1 MLLYV
6 RQNKM
11 IGGMVMSKRDNFVFY
26 ASWLDALSGLD
37 ETNSR
42 EFANE
47 FLRQIVIYGVTGE
60 IETDN
65 PMIVGFIN
73 AMCKDLLDKSK
84 KRHKACIE
92 NGNRGGRPK
101 QYNDEEIRALSQQGL
116 SDEDIAKQLGCS
128 VKTVQRALANAD
140 DEI

>member
-1 MLLYV
+1 
-6 RQNKM
+6 
-11 IGGMVMSKRDNFVFY
+11 MSKRDNFVFY
-26 ASWLDALSGLD
+26 ASWLDALGGLD

-84 KRHKACIE
+84 KRHRACIE

-101 QYNDEEIRALSQQGL
+101 QYNEEEIRALSQQGL

-128 VKTVQRALANAD
+128 ARTVQRALAVAE

>member
-1 MLLYV
+1 
-6 RQNKM
+6 
-11 IGGMVMSKRDNFVFY
+11 MSKKENFVFY

-60 IETDN
+60 IETNN

-101 QYNDEEIRALSQQGL
+101 QYDDNEMRSLHQQGM
-116 SDEDIAKQLGCS
+116 SAEDIAQKMGCS
-128 VKTVQRALANAD
+128 VKTVQRALSDSD

>member
-1 MLLYV
+1 
-6 RQNKM
+6 
-11 IGGMVMSKRDNFVFY
+11 MSKRDNFVFY
-26 ASWLDALSGLD
+26 ASWLDALRGLD

-65 PMIVGFIN
+65 PMIIGFIN

-84 KRHKACIE
+84 KRHKTCIE

-101 QYNDEEIRALSQQGL
+101 QYDDDEMRTFYQQGM
-116 SDEDIAKQLGCS
+116 SAEIG
-128 VKTVQRALANAD
+128 RAHV
-140 DEI
+140 

>member
-1 MLLYV
+1 
-6 RQNKM
+6 
-11 IGGMVMSKRDNFVFY
+11 MSKRDNFVFY

-47 FLRQIVIYGVTGE
+47 FLRQIVIYGVTGD

-84 KRHKACIE
+84 KRHRACIE

-116 SDEDIAKQLGCS
+116 SDQEIADNLGCS

>member
-1 MLLYV
+1 
-6 RQNKM
+6 
-11 IGGMVMSKRDNFVFY
+11 MSKRDNFVFY

-101 QYNDEEIRALSQQGL
+101 QYNDDEMRALYQQGM
-116 SDEDIAKQLGCS
+116 SVEDIATKMGCS
-128 VKTVQRALANAD
+128 VKTVQRALSGSD

>member
-1 MLLYV
+1 
-6 RQNKM
+6 
-11 IGGMVMSKRDNFVFY
+11 MSKRDNFVFY

-60 IETDN
+60 IETKD
-65 PMIVGFIN
+65 PMTIGFIN
-73 AMCKDLLDKSK
+73 AMCKDLIDKSK

-101 QYNDEEIRALSQQGL
+101 QYDAEEIKSLHEQGV
-116 SDEDIAKQLGCS
+116 SDEDIAKQLGCN
-128 VKTVQRALANAD
+128 VRTVQRTIAAADSD

>member
-1 MLLYV
+1 
-6 RQNKM
+6 M

-101 QYNDEEIRALSQQGL
+101 QYDDEEMRALYQQGM
-116 SDEDIAKQLGCS
+116 SVEDIATKMGCS
-128 VKTVQRALANAD
+128 VKTVQRALSGSD

>member
-1 MLLYV
+1 
-6 RQNKM
+6 
-11 IGGMVMSKRDNFVFY
+11 MSKRENFVFY
-26 ASWLDALSGLD
+26 ASWLDALNGLD

-65 PMIVGFIN
+65 PMIIGFIN
-73 AMCKDLLDKSK
+73 AMCKDLLSTSK

-101 QYNDEEIRALSQQGL
+101 QFSDEKIISLYNQGL
-116 SDEDIAKQLGCS
+116 SEQDIADNLGCNIR
-128 VKTVQRALANAD
+128 TVQRAIAKQGGD
-140 DEI
+140 SDEI

>member
-1 MLLYV
+1 
-6 RQNKM
+6 
-11 IGGMVMSKRDNFVFY
+11 MSKRDNFVFY
-26 ASWLDALSGLD
+26 ASWLDALGGLD

-84 KRHKACIE
+84 KRHRACIE

-101 QYNDEEIRALSQQGL
+101 QYNEEEIRALFQQGL

-128 VKTVQRALANAD
+128 VKTVQRALAAADAD

>member
-1 MLLYV
+1 
-6 RQNKM
+6 
-11 IGGMVMSKRDNFVFY
+11 MSKRENFVFY

-47 FLRQIVIYGVTGE
+47 FLRQIVTYGVTGE

-65 PMIVGFIN
+65 PMIIGFIN
-73 AMCKDLLDKSK
+73 AMCKDLVEKSK
-84 KRHKACIE
+84 KRHKACVE

-101 QYNDEEIRALSQQGL
+101 QFDDDEIISLYNKGL
-116 SDEDIAKQLGCS
+116 SEQDIADKLGCN
-128 VKTVQRALANAD
+128 VRTVQRAIAKSEEDN
-140 DEI
+140 I

>member
-1 MLLYV
+1 
-6 RQNKM
+6 
-11 IGGMVMSKRDNFVFY
+11 MSKRDNFVFY

-101 QYNDEEIRALSQQGL
+101 QYDDDEMRDLYQQGM
-116 SDEDIAKQLGCS
+116 SAEDIATKMGCS
-128 VKTVQRALANAD
+128 VKTVQRALSGSD

>member
-1 MLLYV
+1 
-6 RQNKM
+6 
-11 IGGMVMSKRDNFVFY
+11 MSNRENFVFY

-60 IETDN
+60 IETKD
-65 PMIVGFIN
+65 PMTIGFIN
-73 AMCKDLLDKSK
+73 AMCKDLIDKSK

-101 QYNDEEIRALSQQGL
+101 QYDTEEIKSLHEQGV
-116 SDEDIAKQLGCS
+116 SDEDIAKQLGCN
-128 VKTVQRALANAD
+128 VRTVQRALAAADSD

>member
-1 MLLYV
+1 
-6 RQNKM
+6 M
-11 IGGMVMSKRDNFVFY
+11 IGGMVMSNRDNFVFY

>member
-1 MLLYV
+1 
-6 RQNKM
+6 
-11 IGGMVMSKRDNFVFY
+11 MSKKENFVFY

-60 IETDN
+60 IETNN
-65 PMIVGFIN
+65 PMIIGFIN

-84 KRHKACIE
+84 KRYNSCVA
-92 NGNRGGRPK
+92 NGKKGGRPK
-101 QYNDEEIRALSQQGL
+101 EYSRDDMLHLRDQGL
-116 SDEDIAKQLGCS
+116 SDQEIADNLGCT
-128 VKTVQRALANAD
+128 VKTVQRALSAAD
-140 DEI
+140 SYDEI

>member
-1 MLLYV
+1 
-6 RQNKM
+6 
-11 IGGMVMSKRDNFVFY
+11 MSKRDNFVFY

-101 QYNDEEIRALSQQGL
+101 QYDDDEMRDLYQQGM
-116 SDEDIAKQLGCS
+116 SAENIAQKMGCS

>member
-1 MLLYV
+1 
-6 RQNKM
+6 
-11 IGGMVMSKRDNFVFY
+11 MSKRDNFVFY

-101 QYNDEEIRALSQQGL
+101 QYNDEEMRALYQQGM
-116 SDEDIAKQLGCS
+116 SAEDIAAKMGCS
-128 VKTVQRALANAD
+128 VKTVQRALSITD

>member
-1 MLLYV
+1 
-6 RQNKM
+6 
-11 IGGMVMSKRDNFVFY
+11 MSKRENFVFY

-37 ETNSR
+37 QTNSR

-60 IETDN
+60 IETND
-65 PMIVGFIN
+65 PMTIGFIN
-73 AMCKDLLDKSK
+73 AMCKDLVEKSK
-84 KRHKACIE
+84 KRHKACVE

-101 QYNDEEIRALSQQGL
+101 QFNDEEIISLYNDGL
-116 SDEDIAKQLGCS
+116 SEQDIADKLGCNIR
-128 VKTVQRALANAD
+128 TVQRAIVKYENGD

>member
-1 MLLYV
+1 
-6 RQNKM
+6 
-11 IGGMVMSKRDNFVFY
+11 MSKRENFVFY

-65 PMIVGFIN
+65 PMIIGFIN
-73 AMCKDLLDKSK
+73 AMCKDLVEKSK
-84 KRHKACIE
+84 KRHKACVE

-101 QYNDEEIRALSQQGL
+101 QFNDDEIISLYNDGL
-116 SDEDIAKQLGCS
+116 SEQDIADQLGCNIRT
-128 VKTVQRALANAD
+128 VKRAISKSENGD

>member
-1 MLLYV
+1 
-6 RQNKM
+6 
-11 IGGMVMSKRDNFVFY
+11 MSKRDNFVFY
-26 ASWLDALSGLD
+26 ASWLDALNGLD

-47 FLRQIVIYGVTGE
+47 FLRQIVIYGVTGD

-101 QYNDEEIRALSQQGL
+101 QYNDEEIRALSQQGI
-116 SDEDIAKQLGCS
+116 SDEEIAQQLGCHIR
-128 VKTVQRALANAD
+128 TVQRALADA

>member
-1 MLLYV
+1 
-6 RQNKM
+6 
-11 IGGMVMSKRDNFVFY
+11 MSKGDNFVFY

-47 FLRQIVIYGVTGE
+47 FLRQIVIYGVTGK

-101 QYNDEEIRALSQQGL
+101 QYDDDEMRALYQQGM
-116 SDEDIAKQLGCS
+116 SAEDIATKMGCS
-128 VKTVQRALANAD
+128 IKTVQRALSSSY

>member
-1 MLLYV
+1 
-6 RQNKM
+6 
-11 IGGMVMSKRDNFVFY
+11 MSKRDNFVFY

-101 QYNDEEIRALSQQGL
+101 QYDDDEMRALYQQGM
-116 SDEDIAKQLGCS
+116 SAEGIATKMGCS
-128 VKTVQRALANAD
+128 VKTVQRALFNPD

>member
-1 MLLYV
+1 
-6 RQNKM
+6 
-11 IGGMVMSKRDNFVFY
+11 MSKRDNFVFY

-101 QYNDEEIRALSQQGL
+101 QYNDDEMRALYQQGM
-116 SDEDIAKQLGCS
+116 SAEDIATKMGCS
-128 VKTVQRALANAD
+128 VKTVQRALSGSD

>member
-1 MLLYV
+1 
-6 RQNKM
+6 M

-26 ASWLDALSGLD
+26 ASWLDALRGLD

-101 QYNDEEIRALSQQGL
+101 QYDDDEMKTLYQQGM
-116 SDEDIAKQLGCS
+116 SAEDIAAKMGCS
-128 VKTVQRALANAD
+128 VKTVQRALSSPD

>member
-1 MLLYV
+1 
-6 RQNKM
+6 
-11 IGGMVMSKRDNFVFY
+11 MVMSKRENFVFY

-37 ETNSR
+37 KTNSR

-60 IETDN
+60 IDTDD
-65 PMIVGFIN
+65 PMTIGFIN
-73 AMCKDLLDKSK
+73 AMCKDLVEKSK
-84 KRHKACIE
+84 KRHKACVE

-101 QYNDEEIRALSQQGL
+101 QFNDEEILSLYNNGL
-116 SDEDIAKQLGCS
+116 SEQDIADQLGCNIRT
-128 VKTVQRALANAD
+128 VKRAILKFENGD

>member
-1 MLLYV
+1 
-6 RQNKM
+6 
-11 IGGMVMSKRDNFVFY
+11 MSKRENFVFY
-26 ASWLDALSGLD
+26 ASWLDALNGLD

-65 PMIVGFIN
+65 PMIIGFVN
-73 AMCKDLLDKSK
+73 AMCKDLVEKSK
-84 KRHKACIE
+84 KRHKACVE

-101 QYNDEEIRALSQQGL
+101 QFSDEEIISLYDKGL
-116 SDEDIAKQLGCS
+116 SEQNIADKLGCA
-128 VKTVQRALANAD
+128 VRTVQRTITKYEN
-140 DEI
+140 EII

>member
-1 MLLYV
+1 
-6 RQNKM
+6 
-11 IGGMVMSKRDNFVFY
+11 MSKRDNFVFY

-60 IETDN
+60 IETKD
-65 PMIVGFIN
+65 PMTIGFIN
-73 AMCKDLLDKSK
+73 AMCKDLIDKSK

-101 QYNDEEIRALSQQGL
+101 QYDTEEIKSLHEQGV
-116 SDEDIAKQLGCS
+116 SDEDIAKQLGCN
-128 VKTVQRALANAD
+128 VRTVQRALAAADSD

>member
-1 MLLYV
+1 
-6 RQNKM
+6 
-11 IGGMVMSKRDNFVFY
+11 MSKRENFVFY

-65 PMIVGFIN
+65 PMIIGFIN
-73 AMCKDLLDKSK
+73 AMCKDLVEKSK
-84 KRHKACIE
+84 KRHKACVE

-101 QYNDEEIRALSQQGL
+101 QFSDKEIISLYNEGL
-116 SDEDIAKQLGCS
+116 SEQDIAEQLGCNIR
-128 VKTVQRALANAD
+128 TVQRAISKLE
-140 DEI
+140 DEDI

>member
-1 MLLYV
+1 MLVYV

-26 ASWLDALSGLD
+26 ASWLDALNGLD

-47 FLRQIVIYGVTGE
+47 FLRQIVIYGVTGD

-84 KRHKACIE
+84 KRHRACIE

-101 QYNDEEIRALSQQGL
+101 QYNDEEIRALSQQGI
-116 SDEDIAKQLGCS
+116 SDEEIAQQLGCHIR
-128 VKTVQRALANAD
+128 TVQRALADA

>member
-1 MLLYV
+1 
-6 RQNKM
+6 M

-73 AMCKDLLDKSK
+73 AMCKDLVEKSK

-101 QYNDEEIRALSQQGL
+101 QYNDEEMRNLYKQGVTV
-116 SDEDIAKQLGCS
+116 EDIAHQMGCA
-128 VKTVQRALANAD
+128 VKTVQRALAAE

>member
-1 MLLYV
+1 
-6 RQNKM
+6 
-11 IGGMVMSKRDNFVFY
+11 MSKKENFVFY

-42 EFANE
+42 EFSNE

-84 KRHKACIE
+84 RRYNACVA
-92 NGNRGGRPK
+92 NGKKGGRARE
-101 QYNDEEIRALSQQGL
+101 YNPDDIMYLSNQGL
-116 SDEDIAKQLGCS
+116 TNQEIADNLGCS
-128 VKTVQRALANAD
+128 LKTVQRAFTDASQTPQI
-140 DEI
+140 DEEEI

>member
-1 MLLYV
+1 
-6 RQNKM
+6 
-11 IGGMVMSKRDNFVFY
+11 MSKGDNFVFY

-101 QYNDEEIRALSQQGL
+101 QYDDDEMRSLYQQGM
-116 SDEDIAKQLGCS
+116 STEDIATKMGCS
-128 VKTVQRALANAD
+128 VKTVQRALSSPD

>member
-1 MLLYV
+1 
-6 RQNKM
+6 
-11 IGGMVMSKRDNFVFY
+11 MSKRDNFVFY

-101 QYNDEEIRALSQQGL
+101 QYNDEEIRALSKQGV
-116 SDEDIAKQLGCS
+116 SEEDIATQLGCHIR
-128 VKTVQRALANAD
+128 TVQRALANAD

>member
-1 MLLYV
+1 
-6 RQNKM
+6 
-11 IGGMVMSKRDNFVFY
+11 MSKRENFVFY

-47 FLRQIVIYGVTGE
+47 FLRQIAIYGVTGE

-65 PMIVGFIN
+65 PMIIGFIN
-73 AMCKDLLDKSK
+73 AMCKDLVEKSK
-84 KRHKACIE
+84 KRHRACVE

-101 QYNDEEIRALSQQGL
+101 QFDDEEIISLYNDGL
-116 SDEDIAKQLGCS
+116 SEQDIADQLGCNIRTVKRAISKLEDEDI
-128 VKTVQRALANAD
+128 
-140 DEI
+140 